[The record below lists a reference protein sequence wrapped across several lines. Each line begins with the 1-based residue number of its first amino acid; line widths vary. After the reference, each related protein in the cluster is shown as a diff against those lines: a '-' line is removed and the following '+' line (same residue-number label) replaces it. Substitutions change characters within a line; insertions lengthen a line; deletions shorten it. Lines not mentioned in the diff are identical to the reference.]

1 MFGWVGLN
9 TRMLGWVGL
18 DSRMFGWVGLN
29 TRMFGWVGL
38 DTRMFGWVGLNIECL
53 DGLDWILEC
62 LDGLDW
68 ILEWLNGMVL
78 NISKLPPITPRRNQ
92 TDIILTADIKSANPQ
107 IYNNSVSANLP
118 NHIQIIASSNLGNRG
133 SLSPQIYMLG

>member
-1 MFGWVGLN
+1 MDLLQKDWVGWMYC
-9 TRMLGWVGL
+9 TEKDWVSWMEVKVECLDGL
-18 DSRMFGWVGLN
+18 DCILECLN
-29 TRMFGWVGL
+29 GL
-38 DTRMFGWVGLNIECL
+38 DWILECL

-68 ILEWLNGMVL
+68 ILKWLNGMVL

-92 TDIILTADIKSANPQ
+92 TDIILTADIKSANPR

-118 NHIQIIASSNLGNRG
+118 NHIQIIAS
-133 SLSPQIYMLG
+133 